1 MDGIRQWI
9 QNLTF
14 FFIFL
19 SAVMNF
25 LPKGEEKKYVRFF
38 MGMLLL
44 LIIIKPLL
52 QLGNMETVMKQK
64 VLAGSIEETFEEI
77 MRESVQ
83 QDITG
88 MDYIKN
94 ACEREMKEQIKQLMQ
109 EYGYEVKTCSIT
121 FFEGDALELQSIRL
135 KVKKT
140 ENQDQTA
147 ENAKADAEKF
157 LKNRIEEVYKIPG
170 GNINISIQG
179 LRMKDRIIA
188 ICRKMKR
195 EQWIVCGLAGL
206 LLLVIATPVRKTDSS
221 DTAEKN
227 AKEEDVVRT
236 ESQLNSIRS
245 EYEQQLTEA
254 LSQVEGVGEVN
265 VTVTMESTGKKIV
278 EKDIPQDE
286 QTSSQ
291 KDNEGMENSTQ
302 SSSTQETT
310 VYEENENGSQTPY
323 ISSETYPEIRGVLV
337 VAKGGGDPVIVQQIQ
352 EAVMALFH
360 VDAHKIKVLKM
371 K

>member
-1 MDGIRQWI
+1 
-9 QNLTF
+9 
-14 FFIFL
+14 
-19 SAVMNF
+19 
-25 LPKGEEKKYVRFF
+25 
-38 MGMLLL
+38 
-44 LIIIKPLL
+44 
-52 QLGNMETVMKQK
+52 
-64 VLAGSIEETFEEI
+64 
-77 MRESVQ
+77 
-83 QDITG
+83 
-88 MDYIKN
+88 
-94 ACEREMKEQIKQLMQ
+94 
-109 EYGYEVKTCSIT
+109 
-121 FFEGDALELQSIRL
+121 
-135 KVKKT
+135 
-140 ENQDQTA
+140 
-147 ENAKADAEKF
+147 
-157 LKNRIEEVYKIPG
+157 
-170 GNINISIQG
+170 
-179 LRMKDRIIA
+179 MKDRIIA

-206 LLLVIATPVRKTDSS
+206 LLLVIATPVKKTDSGES
-221 DTAEKN
+221 SDEKADRQDTAGVEQQVT
-227 AKEEDVVRT
+227 D
-236 ESQLNSIRS
+236 IRR

-278 EKDIPQDE
+278 EKDNPQDE

-291 KDNEGMENSTQ
+291 KDSEGSESNTQ

-310 VYEENENGSQTPY
+310 VYAETEDGSQTPY

>member
-1 MDGIRQWI
+1 
-9 QNLTF
+9 
-14 FFIFL
+14 
-19 SAVMNF
+19 
-25 LPKGEEKKYVRFF
+25 
-38 MGMLLL
+38 
-44 LIIIKPLL
+44 
-52 QLGNMETVMKQK
+52 
-64 VLAGSIEETFEEI
+64 
-77 MRESVQ
+77 
-83 QDITG
+83 
-88 MDYIKN
+88 
-94 ACEREMKEQIKQLMQ
+94 
-109 EYGYEVKTCSIT
+109 
-121 FFEGDALELQSIRL
+121 
-135 KVKKT
+135 
-140 ENQDQTA
+140 
-147 ENAKADAEKF
+147 
-157 LKNRIEEVYKIPG
+157 
-170 GNINISIQG
+170 
-179 LRMKDRIIA
+179 MKDRIIA

-323 ISSETYPEIRGVLV
+323 ISSETYPEIRGVIV

>member
-1 MDGIRQWI
+1 
-9 QNLTF
+9 
-14 FFIFL
+14 
-19 SAVMNF
+19 
-25 LPKGEEKKYVRFF
+25 
-38 MGMLLL
+38 
-44 LIIIKPLL
+44 
-52 QLGNMETVMKQK
+52 
-64 VLAGSIEETFEEI
+64 
-77 MRESVQ
+77 
-83 QDITG
+83 
-88 MDYIKN
+88 
-94 ACEREMKEQIKQLMQ
+94 
-109 EYGYEVKTCSIT
+109 
-121 FFEGDALELQSIRL
+121 
-135 KVKKT
+135 
-140 ENQDQTA
+140 
-147 ENAKADAEKF
+147 
-157 LKNRIEEVYKIPG
+157 
-170 GNINISIQG
+170 
-179 LRMKDRIIA
+179 MKDRIIA

-360 VDAHKIKVLKM
+360 VDAHKIKVLKI

>member
-1 MDGIRQWI
+1 
-9 QNLTF
+9 
-14 FFIFL
+14 
-19 SAVMNF
+19 
-25 LPKGEEKKYVRFF
+25 
-38 MGMLLL
+38 
-44 LIIIKPLL
+44 
-52 QLGNMETVMKQK
+52 
-64 VLAGSIEETFEEI
+64 
-77 MRESVQ
+77 
-83 QDITG
+83 
-88 MDYIKN
+88 
-94 ACEREMKEQIKQLMQ
+94 
-109 EYGYEVKTCSIT
+109 
-121 FFEGDALELQSIRL
+121 
-135 KVKKT
+135 
-140 ENQDQTA
+140 
-147 ENAKADAEKF
+147 
-157 LKNRIEEVYKIPG
+157 
-170 GNINISIQG
+170 
-179 LRMKDRIIA
+179 MKDRIIA

-206 LLLVIATPVRKTDSS
+206 LLLVIATPVRKTDSL

-227 AKEEDVVRT
+227 AKEEDVVRM

>member
-1 MDGIRQWI
+1 
-9 QNLTF
+9 
-14 FFIFL
+14 
-19 SAVMNF
+19 
-25 LPKGEEKKYVRFF
+25 
-38 MGMLLL
+38 
-44 LIIIKPLL
+44 
-52 QLGNMETVMKQK
+52 
-64 VLAGSIEETFEEI
+64 
-77 MRESVQ
+77 
-83 QDITG
+83 
-88 MDYIKN
+88 
-94 ACEREMKEQIKQLMQ
+94 
-109 EYGYEVKTCSIT
+109 
-121 FFEGDALELQSIRL
+121 
-135 KVKKT
+135 
-140 ENQDQTA
+140 
-147 ENAKADAEKF
+147 
-157 LKNRIEEVYKIPG
+157 
-170 GNINISIQG
+170 
-179 LRMKDRIIA
+179 MKDRIIA

>member
-1 MDGIRQWI
+1 
-9 QNLTF
+9 
-14 FFIFL
+14 
-19 SAVMNF
+19 
-25 LPKGEEKKYVRFF
+25 
-38 MGMLLL
+38 
-44 LIIIKPLL
+44 
-52 QLGNMETVMKQK
+52 
-64 VLAGSIEETFEEI
+64 
-77 MRESVQ
+77 
-83 QDITG
+83 
-88 MDYIKN
+88 
-94 ACEREMKEQIKQLMQ
+94 
-109 EYGYEVKTCSIT
+109 
-121 FFEGDALELQSIRL
+121 
-135 KVKKT
+135 
-140 ENQDQTA
+140 
-147 ENAKADAEKF
+147 
-157 LKNRIEEVYKIPG
+157 
-170 GNINISIQG
+170 
-179 LRMKDRIIA
+179 MKDRIIA

-291 KDNEGMENSTQ
+291 KDNEGLENSTQ

>member
-44 LIIIKPLL
+44 LIVIKPLL

-94 ACEREMKEQIKQLMQ
+94 ACEIEMKEQIKQLMQ
-109 EYGYEVKTCSIT
+109 EYGYEMKTCSIT
-121 FFEGDALELQSIRL
+121 FFEGDALELESIRL

-179 LRMKDRIIA
+179 
-188 ICRKMKR
+188 
-195 EQWIVCGLAGL
+195 
-206 LLLVIATPVRKTDSS
+206 
-221 DTAEKN
+221 
-227 AKEEDVVRT
+227 
-236 ESQLNSIRS
+236 
-245 EYEQQLTEA
+245 
-254 LSQVEGVGEVN
+254 
-265 VTVTMESTGKKIV
+265 
-278 EKDIPQDE
+278 
-286 QTSSQ
+286 
-291 KDNEGMENSTQ
+291 
-302 SSSTQETT
+302 
-310 VYEENENGSQTPY
+310 
-323 ISSETYPEIRGVLV
+323 
-337 VAKGGGDPVIVQQIQ
+337 
-352 EAVMALFH
+352 
-360 VDAHKIKVLKM
+360 
-371 K
+371 

>member
-1 MDGIRQWI
+1 
-9 QNLTF
+9 
-14 FFIFL
+14 
-19 SAVMNF
+19 
-25 LPKGEEKKYVRFF
+25 
-38 MGMLLL
+38 
-44 LIIIKPLL
+44 
-52 QLGNMETVMKQK
+52 
-64 VLAGSIEETFEEI
+64 
-77 MRESVQ
+77 
-83 QDITG
+83 
-88 MDYIKN
+88 
-94 ACEREMKEQIKQLMQ
+94 
-109 EYGYEVKTCSIT
+109 
-121 FFEGDALELQSIRL
+121 
-135 KVKKT
+135 
-140 ENQDQTA
+140 
-147 ENAKADAEKF
+147 
-157 LKNRIEEVYKIPG
+157 
-170 GNINISIQG
+170 
-179 LRMKDRIIA
+179 MKDRIIA

-206 LLLVIATPVRKTDSS
+206 LLLVIATPVRKTDSL

-278 EKDIPQDE
+278 EKDVPQDE

>member
-1 MDGIRQWI
+1 
-9 QNLTF
+9 
-14 FFIFL
+14 
-19 SAVMNF
+19 
-25 LPKGEEKKYVRFF
+25 
-38 MGMLLL
+38 
-44 LIIIKPLL
+44 
-52 QLGNMETVMKQK
+52 
-64 VLAGSIEETFEEI
+64 
-77 MRESVQ
+77 
-83 QDITG
+83 
-88 MDYIKN
+88 
-94 ACEREMKEQIKQLMQ
+94 
-109 EYGYEVKTCSIT
+109 
-121 FFEGDALELQSIRL
+121 
-135 KVKKT
+135 
-140 ENQDQTA
+140 
-147 ENAKADAEKF
+147 
-157 LKNRIEEVYKIPG
+157 
-170 GNINISIQG
+170 
-179 LRMKDRIIA
+179 MKDRIIA

-291 KDNEGMENSTQ
+291 KDNEGMENSTR